1 MPFLT
6 EEIWSLIKDQ
16 KESSIIVS
24 NWPNIGSIDSNY
36 IENFQ
41 HTQKIITSMRKFRNI
56 NGIPVNK
63 RIELLTK
70 NKPDYNF
77 EYNDIVLRLVNTSI
91 EFNNEKINNNL
102 AQLWLRAR
110 SISYQIILN

>member
-16 KESSIIVS
+16 KESSIIIS

-41 HTQKIITSMRKFRNI
+41 HTQKIITNIRKFRNV
-56 NGIPVNK
+56 NGISVNK
-63 RIELLTK
+63 RIELLSK

-77 EYNDIVLRLVNTSI
+77 EFKEIVLRLVNVTMKKLI
-91 EFNNEKINNNL
+91 IIL